1 MYVCIHN
8 VYRIHGCRNC
18 EAELVHTHRAVLVA
32 VAYKGQLVCVGSS
45 YNFTEQT
52 ANCRVDAMSRFVET
66 LSAQLTSRWVRAH
79 QQK

>member
-1 MYVCIHN
+1 MYTY
-8 VYRIHGCRNC
+8 VYRINGCRNC

-52 ANCRVDAMSRFVET
+52 ANCRVDAMSR
-66 LSAQLTSRWVRAH
+66 QLPGGYGHASRNSLLR
-79 QQK
+79 